1 MSTAVNLECLVNE
14 IIANNDV
21 VVVEKPEKSSKKKSA
36 KAFTDKETRLLILE
50 LFKYPQLYNKQTSGY
65 HDRDK
70 RVIDRQHIALA
81 INQAMAGY
89 TENDERKI
97 TDNTQIFN

>member
-1 MSTAVNLECLVNE
+1 MDE
-14 IIANNDV
+14 IIVNNDV
-21 VVVEKPEKSSKKKSA
+21 VVIEKPEKSNKKKIA
-36 KAFTDKETRLLILE
+36 RAFTDKETRLLISE
-50 LFKYPQLYNKQTSGY
+50 WYKYPQLYNKQTSGY

>member
-21 VVVEKPEKSSKKKSA
+21 VVVEKPEKLSKNNNA
-36 KAFTDKETRLLILE
+36 RAFTDKETRLLISE
-50 LFKYPQLYNKQTSGY
+50 WFKYPQLYNKQTSGY

-70 RVIDRQHIALA
+70 RVIGRQHMALA
-81 INQAMAGY
+81 INQAMGY

-97 TDNTQIFN
+97 AGNIQIFN

>member
-21 VVVEKPEKSSKKKSA
+21 VVVEKPEKLSKNNNA
-36 KAFTDKETRLLILE
+36 RAFTDKETRLLISE
-50 LFKYPQLYNKQTSGY
+50 WFKYPQLYNKQTSGY

-70 RVIDRQHIALA
+70 RFIGRQHMALA
-81 INQAMAGY
+81 INQAMGY
-89 TENDERKI
+89 TTREK
-97 TDNTQIFN
+97 